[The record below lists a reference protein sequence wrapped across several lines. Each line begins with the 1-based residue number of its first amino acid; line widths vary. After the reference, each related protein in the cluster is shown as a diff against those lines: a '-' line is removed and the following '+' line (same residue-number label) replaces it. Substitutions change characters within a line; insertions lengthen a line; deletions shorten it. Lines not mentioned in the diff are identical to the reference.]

1 MCCLRGNAPA
11 AAVGHRAGGPRAAR
25 VGAGVARPGSAS
37 RDRDTGSSRAVHAR
51 SATPAGAGSGSAA
64 QTGQPQAARRPRRGR
79 VAPARHALDSG
90 EPLSPIQC
98 ELRGDGLHAE
108 RRVDAHDRHQCSRGG
123 RFSAAR
129 LAPDRGRHA
138 LLRRELGAR
147 SGRPRRSTRC
157 TQLLQF
163 ERPGVVDR
171 QHVATHPI
179 PLAPA
184 GRSGGSSDTARRCV
198 VRRDD
203 VGSHRL
209 ERGDLS
215 VSGGSG
221 LPVGGISRHC
231 HVEAGRRCGAAC
243 DSARRPGGRPL
254 LRTRSDDLESFRG
267 LQLAWEIRDG
277 PAGDMEAGHRIHGDL
292 SRIWIRGRC
301 VPDGGRHSGAGSSR
315 AAAVWQELQVV
326 GGAQPLHPN
335 RRRARRPRTDRVRR
349 APRWSVPHALYGP
362 AGAARGG
369 CCGSAD
375 SHRLPRRVRGGCLLL
390 VSGVCPLLV
399 YAPRHDCGACASS
412 VSRAGTRACRG
423 ARVKLLGRGVEWR
436 SGVPPRPLTRPYPRG
451 LFARGLTYAVRMVLP
466 LVVVLLQAPQA
477 SAAAPADARAVRVW
491 FGSSSVLTRGTPVRV
506 YVQAVQDGN
515 LIVLHR
521 RTDGRIDVLFPSK
534 PSQDPFVRSGTYEI
548 QATPSGVA
556 FVVAEPDGSGLVLA
570 ALAPKAYRFDEFV
583 RAAAWDP
590 DALAPSWDGSDG
602 EGVLS
607 DIVQR
612 MLGDGYFNYD
622 IATYTVAPPVYAMQ
636 QDTGVQYPLYPTCT
650 DCTFIGV
657 QQNVF
662 ESLVLCD
669 PFFSPCIGDGRLHH
683 GGRRHETPAAAP
695 TSTIALSMRGSSA
708 TPVIPRDGR
717 ARGGTGF
724 ARKASTPAGGPIEP
738 RARAPR
744 VLPRERASLP
754 IRAVPLG
761 PATAPTRRR
770 IVNAPAEPA
779 PGRVVS
785 LTLTPTRVREE
796 PAEAPRSSR
805 SIVLTGLTVSPP
817 PVHAEPRLRSP
828 VSRREAL
835 AMQVTAP
842 MMVRER
848 GLAVAGGQGSSGGQG
863 AATTGR
869 TQGIALPPA
878 LLQGAQA
885 RVPVT
890 RTGV

>member
-1 MCCLRGNAPA
+1 
-11 AAVGHRAGGPRAAR
+11 
-25 VGAGVARPGSAS
+25 
-37 RDRDTGSSRAVHAR
+37 
-51 SATPAGAGSGSAA
+51 
-64 QTGQPQAARRPRRGR
+64 
-79 VAPARHALDSG
+79 
-90 EPLSPIQC
+90 
-98 ELRGDGLHAE
+98 
-108 RRVDAHDRHQCSRGG
+108 
-123 RFSAAR
+123 
-129 LAPDRGRHA
+129 
-138 LLRRELGAR
+138 
-147 SGRPRRSTRC
+147 
-157 TQLLQF
+157 
-163 ERPGVVDR
+163 
-171 QHVATHPI
+171 
-179 PLAPA
+179 
-184 GRSGGSSDTARRCV
+184 
-198 VRRDD
+198 
-203 VGSHRL
+203 
-209 ERGDLS
+209 
-215 VSGGSG
+215 
-221 LPVGGISRHC
+221 
-231 HVEAGRRCGAAC
+231 
-243 DSARRPGGRPL
+243 
-254 LRTRSDDLESFRG
+254 
-267 LQLAWEIRDG
+267 
-277 PAGDMEAGHRIHGDL
+277 
-292 SRIWIRGRC
+292 
-301 VPDGGRHSGAGSSR
+301 
-315 AAAVWQELQVV
+315 
-326 GGAQPLHPN
+326 
-335 RRRARRPRTDRVRR
+335 
-349 APRWSVPHALYGP
+349 
-362 AGAARGG
+362 
-369 CCGSAD
+369 
-375 SHRLPRRVRGGCLLL
+375 
-390 VSGVCPLLV
+390 
-399 YAPRHDCGACASS
+399 
-412 VSRAGTRACRG
+412 
-423 ARVKLLGRGVEWR
+423 
-436 SGVPPRPLTRPYPRG
+436 
-451 LFARGLTYAVRMVLP
+451 MVLP
-466 LVVVLLQAPQA
+466 LLVVLLQAPQA
-477 SAAAPADARAVRVW
+477 SAAAPADAGPVRVW

-669 PFFSPCIGDGRLHH
+669 PFFSPCIGDGRFHH
-683 GGRRHETPAAAP
+683 RGRRHDAPAAAP

-717 ARGGTGF
+717 ARSGTGF
-724 ARKASTPAGGPIEP
+724 ARKASTPASRPIEP
-738 RARAPR
+738 RARAPL

-754 IRAVPLG
+754 IRAVPLE

-770 IVNAPAEPA
+770 IVNVPTEPA

-785 LTLTPTRVREE
+785 LRLTPTRVREQ
-796 PAEAPRSSR
+796 PAETPQSSG

-817 PVHAEPRLRSP
+817 PVQVAPPSRPP

-848 GLAVAGGQGSSGGQG
+848 GLAVAGGQAGSGGQG

-878 LLQGAQA
+878 LFQGAPA

-890 RTGV
+890 RTGVRRR